1 MLSINYRNKI
11 IDICCRMISTDGEV
25 ELQERMWM
33 TKLCESYEQASEL
46 AGQLLCPNSV
56 GEDVN
61 YYQ

>member
-33 TKLCESYEQASEL
+33 TKLCESNEQASEL
-46 AGQLLCPNSV
+46 AGQLLCPNAV

>member
-33 TKLCESYEQASEL
+33 TKLCESNEQASEL

>member
-1 MLSINYRNKI
+1 
-11 IDICCRMISTDGEV
+11 MISTDGEV

-33 TKLCESYEQASEL
+33 TKLCESNEQASEL

>member
-33 TKLCESYEQASEL
+33 TKLCESNEQASEL
-46 AGQLLCPNSV
+46 AGHLLCPNAV